1 MSVSNV
7 LFCCMIFCTE
17 VEVKYNSS
25 RGTTT
30 CSKQWIRIN
39 ALWGKQFVVVAAAC
53 CSFPS
58 SSALFL
64 LLFPSPSYPP
74 PPPPILLSPS
84 PYPPHLLPLHS
95 FPFHSSFSPFPLPFF
110 FLFLPLLF
118 SPFSFFSSS
127 SSSLPLPPVCII
139 LLLLGYSVF
148 ISSPVIRMC
157 CKGGLITLFFL
168 HLSSHG
174 KLNAF
179 AITFQPKLPVATLGV
194 G

>member
-157 CKGGLITLFFL
+157 CKGGLITFSCIFL
-168 HLSSHG
+168 AMGNSMHLQLLSNQSY
-174 KLNAF
+174 LWR
-179 AITFQPKLPVATLGV
+179 LLG
-194 G
+194 